1 MTLFELTRE
10 LFIYL
15 VRFREKAATTA
26 APPLAE
32 VRGELLRIFS
42 RMDAITKGDLFL
54 QAPYDRVRYILVV
67 FADEVILTSG
77 WEHGAAWQ
85 GVLLEKSYYGTS
97 RGGEK
102 FFELAADLERAPQ
115 DVVGV
120 FYLCLAL
127 GFCGRYAPSDPE
139 LQAIKEDLLAR
150 LPEPPRLEQP
160 APPSAPSQAPAAASS
175 NQRHPLLWSLVGGL
189 LVALAL
195 WVWKP
200 WVKSPGPVDVG
211 RTAALSTTAVT
222 SAPTSTTTVPAP
234 TTTTIPPTTSTAPAT
249 TTTSPPTTTSTAPP
263 PPPPAPAT
271 ASYRLQVGVFVGPLQ
286 AGRLAKR
293 LQEAGIPA
301 AVSKQPRSGG
311 KLWYRVDAG
320 PFSTHDQAREAK
332 DKVKQRFGI
341 DAIIRKNS
349 P

>member
-15 VRFREKAATTA
+15 VRFRERAATTA

-32 VRGELLRIFS
+32 VRGDLLRIFS
-42 RMDAITKGDLFL
+42 RMDAVTKGDLFL
-54 QAPYDRVRYILVV
+54 QAPYERVRYILVV
-67 FADEVILTSG
+67 FADEVVLTSG

-115 DVVGV
+115 DVLGV

-150 LPEPPRLEQP
+150 LPEPPRLAQSPPPP
-160 APPSAPSQAPAAASS
+160 APGPASAVPSPH
-175 NQRHPLLWSLVGGL
+175 QRHPLLWSLVGGL
-189 LVALAL
+189 LAALVL
-195 WVWKP
+195 LVWKP
-200 WVKSPGPVDVG
+200 WLPGPGASAVG
-211 RTAALSTTAVT
+211 RGAAPSTTMT
-222 SAPTSTTTVPAP
+222 TTTVPSTTVQ
-234 TTTTIPPTTSTAPAT
+234 TTTTTSATTTSTPAT
-249 TTTSPPTTTSTAPP
+249 TTTFPPTTTTTPPPPPP
-263 PPPPAPAT
+263 PPPPARQSA
-271 ASYRLQVGVFVGPLQ
+271 YRLQVGVFVGPLQ
-286 AGRLAKR
+286 AGRLARR
-293 LQEAGIPA
+293 LQAAGIPA
-301 AVSKQPRSGG
+301 AVSKAARSGG
-311 KLWYRVDAG
+311 KFWYRVDAG
-320 PFSTHDQAREAK
+320 PFSSRDQAREARSRLE
-332 DKVKQRFGI
+332 QEFGI
-341 DAIIRKNS
+341 AGIVKKIK

>member
-1 MTLFELTRE
+1 MTLFELTRD

-42 RMDAITKGDLFL
+42 RMDALTKGDLFL

-77 WEHGAAWQ
+77 WEHGGAWQ
-85 GVLLEKSYYGTS
+85 GVLLEKSYYGTAQ
-97 RGGEK
+97 GGEK

-139 LQAIKEDLLAR
+139 LQAIKDDLLAR

-160 APPSAPSQAPAAASS
+160 PPPAAPEPTPAISS
-175 NQRHPLLWSLVGGL
+175 AQRHPLLWSLLGGL

-195 WVWKP
+195 WVWQP
-200 WVKSPGPVDVG
+200 WAGGPAPKAVGPSPAP
-211 RTAALSTTAVT
+211 ALSTTNTPV
-222 SAPTSTTTVPAP
+222 
-234 TTTTIPPTTSTAPAT
+234 TTTTAPVTTTTAPAT
-249 TTTSPPTTTSTAPP
+249 STTLPATTTSTTEPP
-263 PPPPAPAT
+263 PPPPAQTGA
-271 ASYRLQVGVFVGPLQ
+271 YRLQVGVFVGPLQ
-286 AGRLAKR
+286 AGRLAQR
-293 LQEAGIPA
+293 LRQAGLPA
-301 AVSKQPRSGG
+301 TVSKWPRPGG

-320 PFSTHDQAREAK
+320 PFSSHDQAQAAK
-332 DKVKQRFGI
+332 AQVKRDFGI
-341 DAIIRKNS
+341 EGIVKKIR